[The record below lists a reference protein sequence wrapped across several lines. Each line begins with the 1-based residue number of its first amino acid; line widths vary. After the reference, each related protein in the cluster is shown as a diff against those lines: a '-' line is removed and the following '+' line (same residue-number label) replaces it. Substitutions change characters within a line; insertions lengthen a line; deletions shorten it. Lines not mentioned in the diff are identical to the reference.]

1 MLRTD
6 LIRPIPELL
15 STAAERHPDKLAF
28 RDADRAL
35 SYGQLS
41 ERTGRLAGHLR
52 SLGVQDGDRV
62 AIYLKNG
69 VAHVESYLGIA
80 RAGAIGVP
88 INVQAAPG
96 EVEHMLSDSGARIA
110 ITDAEHAERLE
121 LERVITVGTADG
133 NGLDFEVLATSDP
146 DQPPR
151 DTLGLRDPA
160 WILYTSGTTGR
171 PKGVVL
177 TQHGFLWVVAACW
190 APIVGYGP
198 HDFALSPLPLFHS
211 YALNVSVL
219 APLATGASEYVMER
233 FSPEECLRLLRTEAI
248 TFFPGVPTMFH
259 YLLHTLGGEELRAKA
274 LRVCVSAG
282 AIMPATLNEEFERAT
297 GVTLLDG
304 YGITETSTMVTQS
317 WPTGA
322 RPMGSCGL
330 PVPGSSVRIVEP
342 GSDCDVAPGESGE
355 LIVRGPHVMLGY
367 HEREKETAEALR
379 NGWYYTGDEATSDEN
394 GYLTITG
401 RIKELIIRGGEN
413 IAPFEVEQ
421 VVSQHEAIFD
431 CAVVGRRHDELGE
444 VPVLFAVPVE
454 GEEID
459 PEEVKRF
466 CGEQLSSFKVPA
478 EIYVVDDIP
487 KTGSGKVKRHE
498 LAERIP
504 TSAPLAHSGR

>member
-1 MLRTD
+1 M
-6 LIRPIPELL
+6 
-15 STAAERHPDKLAF
+15 AAERHPDKLAF
-28 RDADRAL
+28 RDDNRAV
-35 SYGQLS
+35 SYAQLS
-41 ERTGRLAGHLR
+41 QRTGRLAGHLR
-52 SLGVQDGDRV
+52 SLGVQAGDRV

-69 VAHVESYLGIA
+69 VAHVESYFAIA

-88 INVQAAPG
+88 INIQAAPA
-96 EVEHMLSDSGARIA
+96 EVEHMVSDSGARIA
-110 ITDAEHAERLE
+110 VADAEHADRLE
-121 LERVITVGTADG
+121 LEQVITVGEADG
-133 NGLDFEVLATSDP
+133 DGLDFDALMMNDP
-146 DQPPR
+146 DEPSP
-151 DTLGLRDPA
+151 DTLGLYDPA

-190 APIVGYGP
+190 VPIVGYGP
-198 HDFALSPLPLFHS
+198 HDYALSPLPLFHS

-233 FSPEECLRLLRTEAI
+233 YSPGECLRLLRTEGI

-259 YLLHTLGGEELRAKA
+259 YLLHELGDEELRAET

-282 AIMPATLNEEFERAT
+282 AIMPAMLNEDFERAT
-297 GVTLLDG
+297 SVTLLDG

-330 PVPGSSVRIVEP
+330 PVPGSAVRIVEP
-342 GSDCDVAPGESGE
+342 GSDRDVAPGERGE

-367 HEREKETAEALR
+367 HAREKETAEALR
-379 NGWYYTGDEATSDEN
+379 NGWYHTGDEAISDEN

-421 VVSQHEAIFD
+421 VVSQHKAIFD
-431 CAVVGRRHDELGE
+431 CAVVGRPHAELGE
-444 VPVLFAVPVE
+444 VPVLFAVPVQ

-459 PEEVKRF
+459 PEDVRRF
-466 CGEQLSSFKVPA
+466 CHEQLSSFKVPA
-478 EIYVVDDIP
+478 EIHVVDDIP
-487 KTGSGKVKRHE
+487 KTGSGKIKRHE
-498 LAERIP
+498 LAERLP
-504 TSAPLAHSGR
+504 TSAPPAQSGS